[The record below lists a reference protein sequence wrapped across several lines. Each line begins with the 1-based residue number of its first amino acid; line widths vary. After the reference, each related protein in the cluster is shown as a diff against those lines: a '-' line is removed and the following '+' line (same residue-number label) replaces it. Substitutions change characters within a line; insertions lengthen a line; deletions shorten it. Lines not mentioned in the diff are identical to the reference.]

1 MSLHDWVTGTSE
13 TSDEGEDLTEL
24 PIANELLASIL
35 RSSELISWRRRYFY
49 IKSLLDTLYIDAVVK
64 ADKDGTDSVKII
76 ASSMLRTVG
85 NETLTAE
92 SHVYTLNRGHSPM
105 LKLPEDILDKALA
118 TLVEGIPGL
127 DYESQPTPLTQLSQK
142 EEALK
147 FVQHAFY
154 SHVQKRMLPIHRQIN
169 QLLPIYKLPDELL
182 QQIFL
187 GACEL
192 EYAVSRY
199 RSSTRLAAVSRR
211 WRSVATS
218 YARLWNF
225 LHSETNLE
233 AIKLM
238 LQRCTS
244 APLDLFCSCLSRPKA
259 RAFFDLLTPLS
270 TRWRSLKF
278 NYDNVD
284 RLSLDFLT
292 GQSLPLLEHLTLP
305 TIGYEL
311 RDRALSNRNLGIIAP
326 SLRELEAHR
335 HPLPLRLDH

>member
-49 IKSLLDTLYIDAVVK
+49 IKSLLDTLYVDAVVK

-76 ASSMLRTVG
+76 GSSMLRTVG

-92 SHVYTLNRGHSPM
+92 VRLCQHRM

-199 RSSTRLAAVSRR
+199 RSSTRLAAVSRDGVR
-211 WRSVATS
+211 LQPHMPDCGTS
-218 YARLWNF
+218 CIAKQ
-225 LHSETNLE
+225 
-233 AIKLM
+233 I
-238 LQRCTS
+238 
-244 APLDLFCSCLSRPKA
+244 
-259 RAFFDLLTPLS
+259 
-270 TRWRSLKF
+270 LK
-278 NYDNVD
+278 
-284 RLSLDFLT
+284 
-292 GQSLPLLEHLTLP
+292 P
-305 TIGYEL
+305 
-311 RDRALSNRNLGIIAP
+311 
-326 SLRELEAHR
+326 
-335 HPLPLRLDH
+335 